1 MPRGPI
7 QKLLC
12 ANRGEIAIRVFR
24 ACNELGIRTVA
35 IYSDEDR
42 LHEHRHKADEAYVV
56 GRGKRPVEAYLG
68 IDEILDVAESAGA
81 DAIHPGYGFL
91 SENPAFARAC
101 KERGVRFVGPTP
113 EVVALMGDKVQAKNC
128 AVTAGV
134 PVVPG
139 ITLDGP
145 AAEVLER
152 ARAFFAENRGAA
164 VLVKAANGGGGRGMR
179 VVREAAKLEEAIAQ
193 ARSESKAAFGSEAV
207 FLERYL
213 GRVRHIEVQI
223 LGDLHGNLVHLGE
236 RDCSVQRRHQKVIEI
251 APAPNLSRNVRDR
264 ICEDALR
271 LARASGYTN
280 AGTVE
285 FLVDAS
291 EDPRGGQHYFIEVN
305 ARLQVEHT
313 VTEQVTGIDL
323 VQAQIRIAEGNRL
336 DSPEVGVPPQ
346 DQIVPRGF
354 AVQCRVTTED
364 PANNFLPDS
373 GTIHTWR
380 TGTGFGIRLD
390 AGNGYTGAHV
400 SPYYDSLLVKVI
412 AFADTFPH
420 AVMKEQ
426 RALREFRVR
435 GVKTNIAFLENVL
448 ENETFKAGQV
458 TTAFLDET
466 PALFS
471 FAPKRDRATKL
482 LQYLAEVV
490 VNGHPT
496 IKKADRLSPS
506 KLVRPRLPAVPH
518 GPPPNGTAQILAERG
533 PKGLADWV
541 LQQTRPLLT
550 DTTMRDAHQSLL
562 ATRMRTIDILAIA
575 PLTAHL
581 APELFSLECWGGAT
595 FDTAYRFLNEDPWQR
610 LRKLKAAAP
619 NLLLQMLLRGANAV
633 GYTSYADNVVAA
645 FIEEAAEAG
654 VDVFRIFDSLNDLE
668 SMKLSIEHVQ
678 KTGKVCEVA
687 MCYTGD
693 VQNPHRPKFNL
704 DYYADLARRIED
716 LGAHFLCIKDMAGL
730 LRPRA
735 AGLLVDK
742 LKDTV
747 KIPIHLHMH
756 DTSGNGVAALLVAI
770 EHGVHIVDGAL
781 ASMAGLT
788 SQPSLNAL
796 IAALREH
803 KRDTGLTNKR
813 LQPLVD
819 YWEDVRD
826 AYKPFESGL
835 KSSTTEVYFH
845 EIPGG
850 QYSNLRPQVAE
861 MGLLHRWNDVKESFA
876 VVNQL
881 IGDIPKVTPSSKMV
895 GDFAI
900 FLLKSDLFV
909 HCDDFADTVA
919 RTREKLLQ
927 EAPRLDFPSSV
938 TGYFEGRLGQPPGGF
953 PKDIQAA
960 VLKGMPVLKGKPSDG
975 MPPVDLDQLA
985 EDLSKKHGR
994 PIARH
999 EAVSAA
1005 LYPRVLDDYF
1015 QQQAKFEDI
1024 SILETP
1030 AYFYGIELNQEINVE
1045 LEPGK
1050 TLVITLDALGDPDD
1064 EGCVTVYFSLNGHPR
1079 QVEVR
1084 DRSRAS
1090 KTQGSRKA
1098 ERDNPKHVGASMP
1111 GTVIGVHV
1119 KAGDKVAAGAPLI
1132 TLEAMKMEM
1141 VVRSP
1146 RAASVQEVVPV
1157 LKSSVQAGDLLAL
1170 LG

>member
-1 MPRGPI
+1 MRPI
-7 QKLLC
+7 RKLLC

-68 IDEILDVAESAGA
+68 IDEILDIAQESGA

-101 KERGVRFVGPTP
+101 AERGIRFVGPSP
-113 EVVALMGDKVQAKNC
+113 EVVALMGDKVQAKAA
-128 AVTAGV
+128 AVKAGV

-139 ITLDGP
+139 ITLDGT
-145 AAEVLER
+145 EVIQH
-152 ARAFFAENRGAA
+152 ARAFFRENAPI
-164 VLVKAANGGGGRGMR
+164 LVKAANGGGGRGMR
-179 VVREAAKLEEAIAQ
+179 VVREEAQIEEAIAS
-193 ARSESKAAFGSEAV
+193 ARSESKAAFGSEEV
-207 FLERYL
+207 FLEKYL
-213 GRVRHIEVQI
+213 TRVRHIEVQI

-251 APAPNLSRNVRDR
+251 APAPNLSPEVRQR
-264 ICEDALR
+264 ICADALK
-271 LARASGYTN
+271 LARASGYSN

-291 EDPRGGQHYFIEVN
+291 QNPQGGAHYFIEVN

-313 VTEQVTGIDL
+313 VTEQVTGVDL
-323 VQAQIRIAEGNRL
+323 VQAQLRITEGHAL
-336 DSPEVGVPPQ
+336 TSPAVAVPPQ
-346 DQIVPRGF
+346 QAIVPRGF

-390 AGNGYTGAHV
+390 AGNGYTGAHI
-400 SPYYDSLLVKVI
+400 SSSYDSLLVKVI
-412 AFADTFPH
+412 AYADSFPH
-420 AVMKEQ
+420 AVMKAQ

-448 ENETFKAGQV
+448 QNETFLAGLV

-466 PALFS
+466 PSLFE

-482 LQYLAEVV
+482 LNYLAEVV

-496 IKKADRLSPS
+496 IKKTERLSPAT
-506 KLVRPRLPAVPH
+506 LAPPRLPVVPP
-518 GPPPNGTAQILAERG
+518 GQPPSGTAQILAERG
-533 PKGLADWV
+533 AKGLADWV
-541 LQQTRPLLT
+541 LAQNRPLLT

-562 ATRMRTIDILAIA
+562 ATRMRTHDILAVA
-575 PLTAHL
+575 SATAHL
-581 APELFSLECWGGAT
+581 APELFSLEAWGGAT
-595 FDTAYRFLNEDPWQR
+595 FDTAYRFLNEDPWER

-633 GYTSYADNVVAA
+633 GYTSYADNVVQV

-654 VDVFRIFDSLNDLE
+654 VDVFRVFDSLNDLD
-668 SMKLSIEHVQ
+668 SMQLSIEHIL
-678 KTGKVCEVA
+678 KSGKVCEVA

-693 VQNPHRPKFNL
+693 VANPHRPKYNL
-704 DYYADLARRIED
+704 DYYAELARRIED
-716 LGAHFLCIKDMAGL
+716 SGAHFLCIKDMAGL

-735 AGLLVDK
+735 AGLLIDR
-742 LKDTV
+742 LKETV
-747 KIPIHLHMH
+747 QIPIHLHMH
-756 DTSGNGVAALLVAI
+756 DTSGNGIAALLVAI

-796 IAALREH
+796 IAALRENP
-803 KRDTGLTNKR
+803 RDTLMTNKK

-819 YWEDVRD
+819 YWDDVRD
-826 AYKPFESGL
+826 YYKPFECGL

-861 MGLLHRWNDVKESFA
+861 MGLLARWNDVRESFA
-876 VVNQL
+876 VVNQI

-900 FLLKSDLFV
+900 FLIKNDLFE
-909 HCDDFADTVA
+909 HGPTFEESVA
-919 RTREKLLQ
+919 LTRKRLLA
-927 EAPRLDFPSSV
+927 EAHRLDFPSSV
-938 TGYFEGRLGQPPGGF
+938 TDFFQGRLGHPPGGF
-953 PKDIQAA
+953 PKDVQAA
-960 VLKGMPVLKGKPSDG
+960 ILKDLPMLKGRPSDG
-975 MPPVDLDQLA
+975 MAPVDLDALA
-985 EDLSKKHGR
+985 ATLAKKYGR

-1005 LYPRVLDDYF
+1005 LYPRVLEDYW
-1015 QQQAKFEDI
+1015 QQLAKYEDI

-1050 TLVITLDALGDPDD
+1050 TLVITLDAVGDTD
-1064 EGCVTVYFSLNGHPR
+1064 EEANVTVYFSLNGHGR
-1079 QVEVR
+1079 QVLVR
-1084 DRSRAS
+1084 NRSRAS
-1090 KTQGSRKA
+1090 TAQ
-1098 ERDNPKHVGASMP
+1098 ERRLAQRDDPKHVGASMP
-1111 GTVIGVHV
+1111 GTVIAVHA
-1119 KAGDKVAAGAPLI
+1119 KAGDKVDAGAPLI
-1132 TLEAMKMEM
+1132 TLEAMKMEL

-1146 RAASVQEVVPV
+1146 RAATVQEIIPR
-1157 LKSSVQAGDLLAL
+1157 LKSLVQPGDLLAVL
-1170 LG
+1170 A

>member
-1 MPRGPI
+1 MHSGPI
-7 QKLLC
+7 KKLLC

-68 IDEILDVAESAGA
+68 IQEILDVAEKAGV

-91 SENPAFARAC
+91 SENPEFARAC
-101 KERGVRFVGPTP
+101 LARGIRFVGPTP
-113 EVVALMGDKVQAKNC
+113 EVVALMGDKVRAKQC
-128 AVTAGV
+128 AIESGV

-139 ITLDGP
+139 ITLDGEP
-145 AAEVLER
+145 ADVL
-152 ARAFFAENRGAA
+152 ARAQKFFGPNAP

-179 VVREAAKLEEAIAQ
+179 VVRELAKLEEAIAQ

-207 FLERYL
+207 FLEKYL
-213 GRVRHIEVQI
+213 PHVRHIEVQI
-223 LGDLHGNLVHLGE
+223 LGDMHGNAVHLGE
-236 RDCSVQRRHQKVIEI
+236 RDCSIQRRHQKVIEI
-251 APAPNLSRNVRDR
+251 APAPNLNPAVREKL
-264 ICEDALR
+264 CADALK
-271 LARASGYTN
+271 LARASHYTN

-291 EDPRGGQHYFIEVN
+291 QDPAGTAHYFIEVN

-323 VQAQIRIAEGNRL
+323 VQAQLRVVEGFALGSAEL
-336 DSPEVGVPPQ
+336 GVPAQ
-346 DQIVPRGF
+346 ESIKARGF

-364 PANNFLPDS
+364 PANGFMPDS

-380 TGTGFGIRLD
+380 MGTGFGIRLD
-390 AGNGYTGAHV
+390 AGNGYTGAHI
-400 SPYYDSLLVKVI
+400 SPFYDSLLVKVI
-412 AFADTFPH
+412 AYADTFPH
-420 AVMKEQ
+420 AVMKAQ
-426 RALREFRVR
+426 RAMREFRVR

-448 ENETFKAGQV
+448 KNETFLSGTA
-458 TTAFLDET
+458 TTSLLDET
-466 PALFS
+466 PELFEFS
-471 FAPKRDRATKL
+471 PKRDRATKL
-482 LQYLAEVV
+482 LNYLAEVV

-496 IKKADRLSPS
+496 IKKGERLSPAR
-506 KLVRPRLPAVPH
+506 LAPARLPVVPQ
-518 GPPPNGTAQILAERG
+518 GPPPKGTAQILKERG

-541 LQQTRPLLT
+541 LAQNRPLLT

-562 ATRMRTIDILAIA
+562 ATRMRTIDILAVA
-575 PLTAHL
+575 NATAHL

-595 FDTAYRFLNEDPWQR
+595 FDTAYRFLNEDPWDR

-633 GYTSYADNVVAA
+633 GYTSYADNVVQV
-645 FIEEAAEAG
+645 FIEEAAQAG
-654 VDVFRIFDSLNDLE
+654 VDVFRVFDSLNDLD
-668 SMKLSIEHVQ
+668 SMKLSIEHILT
-678 KTGKVCEVA
+678 TGKVCEVA

-693 VQNPHRPKFNL
+693 VANPHRPKYSL

-735 AGLLVDK
+735 AGLLIDK
-742 LKDTV
+742 LKRTV
-747 KIPIHLHMH
+747 QIPIHLHMH
-756 DTSGNGVAALLVAI
+756 DTSGNGIAALLVAI
-770 EHGVHIVDGAL
+770 DHGVDIVDGAL

-796 IAALREH
+796 IAALRENS
-803 KRDTGLTNKR
+803 RDTMMTNKK

-819 YWEDVRD
+819 YWDDVRD
-826 AYKPFESGL
+826 YYQPFECGL

-850 QYSNLRPQVAE
+850 QYSNLRPQAAE
-861 MGLLHRWNDVKESFA
+861 MGLLPRWNDLKESFA

-900 FLLKSDLFV
+900 YLLKNDLYV
-909 HCDDFADTVA
+909 RGKDFEETVA
-919 RTREKLLQ
+919 KTRVKLLG
-927 EAPRLDFPSSV
+927 AAARLDFPSSV
-938 TGYFEGRLGQPPGGF
+938 VGYFEGRLGQPPGGF
-953 PKDIQAA
+953 PRDIQAA
-960 VLKGMPVLKGKPSDG
+960 VLKDLKVIQGKPSDG
-975 MPPVDLDQLA
+975 MAAVDLEKLA
-985 EDLSKKHGR
+985 AELSKKHSR

-1005 LYPRVLDDYF
+1005 LYPRVLDDYWT
-1015 QQQAKFEDI
+1015 QLARYEDI
-1024 SILETP
+1024 SILDTP

-1050 TLVITLDALGDPDD
+1050 TLVISLDAIGDPDD
-1064 EGCVTVYFSLNGHPR
+1064 EANVTVYFSLNGHGR
-1079 QVEVR
+1079 QVQVR

-1090 KTQGSRKA
+1090 SVQERRKA

-1119 KAGDKVAAGAPLI
+1119 KAGDKVAAGAPLL

-1146 RAASVQEVVPV
+1146 RAAQVSEVVAALKTSVQP
-1157 LKSSVQAGDLLAL
+1157 GDLLAL
-1170 LG
+1170 IN

>member
-1 MPRGPI
+1 MRPI
-7 QKLLC
+7 RKLLC

-68 IDEILDVAESAGA
+68 IDEILDIAQESGA

-101 KERGVRFVGPTP
+101 EERGIRFVGPTP
-113 EVVALMGDKVQAKNC
+113 ELVALMGDKVQAKAA
-128 AVTAGV
+128 AVKAGV

-139 ITLDGP
+139 ITLEDGH
-145 AAEVLER
+145 VLEH
-152 ARAFFAENRGAA
+152 ARAFFRENAPI
-164 VLVKAANGGGGRGMR
+164 LIKAANGGGGRGMR
-179 VVREAAKLEEAIAQ
+179 VVREEAQLEEALAS

-207 FLERYL
+207 FLEKYL
-213 GRVRHIEVQI
+213 TQVRHIEVQI

-251 APAPNLSRNVRDR
+251 APAPNLSPEVRKRLCD
-264 ICEDALR
+264 DALK
-271 LARASGYTN
+271 LAKASGYTN

-291 EDPRGGQHYFIEVN
+291 KDPQGGAHYFIEVN

-313 VTEQVTGIDL
+313 VTEQVTGVDL
-323 VQAQIRIAEGNRL
+323 VQAQLRITEGHAL
-336 DSPEVGVPPQ
+336 TSPEVGVPPQ
-346 DQIVPRGF
+346 DAIVARGF

-380 TGTGFGIRLD
+380 MGTGFGIRLD
-390 AGNGYTGAHV
+390 AGNGYTGAYI
-400 SPYYDSLLVKVI
+400 SSSYDSLLVKVI
-412 AFADTFPH
+412 AYANTFPH
-420 AVMKEQ
+420 AVMKAQ
-426 RALREFRVR
+426 RAMREFRVR

-448 ENETFKAGQV
+448 ENETFLAGLV

-466 PALFS
+466 PSLFEFS
-471 FAPKRDRATKL
+471 PKRDRATKL
-482 LQYLAEVV
+482 LNYLAEVV

-496 IKKADRLSPS
+496 IKKAERISPATLSP
-506 KLVRPRLPAVPH
+506 PRLPVVPF
-518 GPPPNGTAQILAERG
+518 GPPPAGTAQILAERG

-541 LQQTRPLLT
+541 LAQNRPLLT

-562 ATRMRTIDILAIA
+562 ATRMRTHDILAVA
-575 PLTAHL
+575 SATAHL
-581 APELFSLECWGGAT
+581 APELFSLESWGGAT
-595 FDTAYRFLNEDPWQR
+595 FDTAYRFLNEDPWER

-619 NLLLQMLLRGANAV
+619 NLLQQMLLRGANAV
-633 GYTSYADNVVAA
+633 GYTSYADNVVQA

-654 VDVFRIFDSLNDLE
+654 VDVFRVFDSLNDLD
-668 SMKLSIEHVQ
+668 SMQLSIEHIL
-678 KTGKVCEVA
+678 KSGKVCEVA

-693 VQNPHRPKFNL
+693 VANPHRPKYNL
-704 DYYADLARRIED
+704 DYYAGLARRIED
-716 LGAHFLCIKDMAGL
+716 SGAHFLCIKDMAGL

-735 AGLLVDK
+735 AGLLIDR
-742 LKDTV
+742 LKETV

-756 DTSGNGVAALLVAI
+756 DTSGNGIAALLVAI

-796 IAALREH
+796 IAALRENP
-803 KRDTGLTNKR
+803 RDTMMTNKK

-819 YWEDVRD
+819 YWDDVRD
-826 AYKPFESGL
+826 YYKPFECGL

-861 MGLLHRWNDVKESFA
+861 MGLLSRWNDVRESFA
-876 VVNQL
+876 VVNQI

-900 FLLKSDLFV
+900 FLIKNDLFE
-909 HCDDFADTVA
+909 HGLTFEESVA
-919 RTREKLLQ
+919 LTRKRLL
-927 EAPRLDFPSSV
+927 AAAHRLDFPSSV
-938 TGYFEGRLGQPPGGF
+938 TDFFQGRLGQPPGGF
-953 PKDIQAA
+953 PKDVQAA
-960 VLKGMPVLKGKPSDG
+960 ILKDLPELHGRPSDG
-975 MPPVDLDQLA
+975 MPPVDLDALA
-985 EDLSKKHGR
+985 ATLSKKYNR

-1005 LYPRVLDDYF
+1005 LYPRVLAGYWE
-1015 QQQAKFEDI
+1015 QLAKYEDI

-1050 TLVITLDALGDPDD
+1050 TLVITLDAVGDAD
-1064 EGCVTVYFSLNGHPR
+1064 EEANVTVYFSLNGHGR
-1079 QVEVR
+1079 QVSVR
-1084 DRSRAS
+1084 DRSRTSTA
-1090 KTQGSRKA
+1090 A
-1098 ERDNPKHVGASMP
+1098 ERRLASRDDPKHVGASMP
-1111 GTVIGVHV
+1111 GTVIAVHA
-1119 KAGDKVAAGAPLI
+1119 KAGDNVDAGAPLL
-1132 TLEAMKMEM
+1132 TLEAMKMEL

-1146 RAASVQEVVPV
+1146 RAASVQEIVPR
-1157 LKSSVQAGDLLAL
+1157 LKSSVQPGDLLAVL
-1170 LG
+1170 A